1 MGSSDAV
8 FAGSVPAIYE
18 EYLVPLLFEPY
29 AEDVARRL
37 ADLREGVVLEIAA
50 GTGAVTRALLKALPP
65 TVQVIA
71 TDLNEGMLR
80 LGQAR
85 AGGPAVSWRQADAQK
100 LPFDDASV
108 DAVVC
113 QFGVMFI
120 PDKLVAYR
128 EALRVL
134 RPSGRYVFNVWGSL
148 EHNQVSDVVTRSVAA
163 LFPNDPPLFFER
175 TPFGYHDLA
184 TIRSELE
191 SAGFGRI
198 EIETVEKVTRAP
210 SAAHVAF
217 GLCKGTPLRSE
228 IEARAP
234 TGLDDIT
241 GVATDALAA
250 CFGSEA
256 FDNRMQAHVVTAY
269 RC

>member
-1 MGSSDAV
+1 MSSADAV

-29 AEDVARRL
+29 AEDLARRL

-50 GTGAVTRALLKALPP
+50 GTGAVTRALLNSLPP
-65 TVQVIA
+65 AVRVVA
-71 TDLNEGMLR
+71 TDLNDTMLR
-80 LGQAR
+80 LGETR
-85 AGGPAVSWRQADAQK
+85 TAGPRVSWRQADAQK
-100 LPFDDASV
+100 LPFEAASV

-120 PDKLVAYR
+120 PDKVAAYA

-134 RPSGRYVFNVWGSL
+134 RPGGRYVFNVWDSL
-148 EHNQVSDVVTRSVAA
+148 EHNQVSDVVTRAVAA
-163 LFPNDPPLFFER
+163 LFPKDPPRFFER
-175 TPFGYHDLA
+175 TPFGYFDVA
-184 TIRSELE
+184 EIGRELQ
-191 SAGFGRI
+191 SAGFGGI

-217 GLCKGTPLRSE
+217 GLCKGTPLRAE

-234 TGLDDIT
+234 TGLDEIT

-250 CFGSEA
+250 CFGSGA
-256 FDNRMQAHVVTAY
+256 FDNRMRAQVMTAY
-269 RC
+269 RP

>member
-8 FAGSVPAIYE
+8 FAGSIPAIYE

-29 AEDVARRL
+29 AEDLARRV
-37 ADLREGVVLEIAA
+37 ADLRSGVVLEIAA

-65 TVQVIA
+65 TVKIVA
-71 TDLNEGMLR
+71 TDLNEAMLR
-80 LGQAR
+80 LGEAH
-85 AGGPAVSWRQADAQK
+85 ASGASVSWQQADAQK

-113 QFGVMFI
+113 QFGVMFM
-120 PDKLVAYR
+120 PDKVLAFR

-134 RPSGRYVFNVWGSL
+134 RSGGRYIFNVWGAL
-148 EHNQVSDVVTRSVAA
+148 DQNEVSDVVTRSVAA
-163 LFPNDPPLFFER
+163 LFPNDPPRFFER
-175 TPFGYHDLA
+175 TPFGYYDHEVIQQALH
-184 TIRSELE
+184 E
-191 SAGFGRI
+191 AGFGNV
-198 EIETVEKVTRAP
+198 EIEVVNKVTRAP

-217 GLCKGTPLRSE
+217 GLCKGTPLRGE

-234 TGLDDIT
+234 TGLDEIT

-250 CFGSEA
+250 CFGSA
-256 FDNRMQAHVVTAY
+256 DFDNRMRAHVVTAY
-269 RC
+269 RS